1 MAMAT
6 TETTPEVSEEAVE
19 LWVKSYQGEVLGE
32 AYFGHMAEHID
43 DPVHKA
49 KLEVL
54 TTLERCTKELLAP
67 SMERL
72 GISTVPDPTIA
83 ENVVK
88 GTFFDYEGMI
98 NVLPGITGQYL
109 GYYTRLRQLVEPR
122 DASVV
127 DLLIAHELA
136 LELFARREAAGELE
150 SSLEPIKALS
160 HVTL

>member
-1 MAMAT
+1 MAT
-6 TETTPEVSEEAVE
+6 TETTPKISEEAVD

-32 AYFGHMAEHID
+32 AYFGHMAEHTE

-72 GISTVPDPTIA
+72 GISTVPDPAILD
-83 ENVVK
+83 NVAK
-88 GTFFDYEGMI
+88 GTNFDYPGMI
-98 NVLPGITGQYL
+98 KGLPGVTGQYL
-109 GYYTRLRQLVEPR
+109 AYYARLRTLVEPR
-122 DASVV
+122 DGSVV
-127 DLLIAHELA
+127 DLLIAHEMA
-136 LELFARREAAGELE
+136 LELFARREAAGEVDG
-150 SSLEPIKALS
+150 SLEPIKALS